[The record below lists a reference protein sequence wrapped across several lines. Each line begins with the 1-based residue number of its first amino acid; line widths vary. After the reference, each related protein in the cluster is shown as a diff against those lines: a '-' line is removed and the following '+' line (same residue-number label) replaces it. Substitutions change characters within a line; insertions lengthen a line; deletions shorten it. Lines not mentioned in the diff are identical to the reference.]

1 MKRELKRAGTKD
13 FSHNLGLDMLILYIH
28 MQSSTPIQKAFVVAR
43 NRQTVDNPYAVHP
56 GDNSPQPG
64 ASGYIRGTM
73 RSN

>member
-1 MKRELKRAGTKD
+1 
-13 FSHNLGLDMLILYIH
+13 
-28 MQSSTPIQKAFVVAR
+28 MQSSTPSQKAFVVAR
-43 NRQTVDNPYAVHP
+43 NRQTVNNPYAVHP